1 MRAKHEGAKRDII
14 RQELESF
21 DEKVRR
27 AQLFSTH
34 IDRPNQII

>member
-1 MRAKHEGAKRDII
+1 MRAKHEGARRDII
-14 RQELESF
+14 RHEMESF

-34 IDRPNQII
+34 IDRANQLI